1 MQREWVHVRPILE
14 TCKAM
19 IDKPVRALVAPD
31 GVYDIKHLRVSTKS
45 PVVLGDTGSRQV
57 RPTGKGGYM
66 TKAVQGR
73 HVHNTN
79 HSGILPA
86 SISCMHRVLAGS
98 VGNSRWTQCGRHYS
112 LCDDSFLF
120 EMANEPMTCLR
131 REQIAQ
137 DWNAGSAS
145 PEEHRLGCQVAH
157 RMHYRRCLARL
168 ESSHGT
174 GWTGS

>member
-31 GVYDIKHLRVSTKS
+31 GVDNVEELRVIPKT
-45 PVVLGDTGSRQV
+45 PVVLGDTGTRQA

-66 TKAVQGR
+66 TKAMQGR

-120 EMANEPMTCLR
+120 EMANEAVTCAW
-131 REQIAQ
+131 RE
-137 DWNAGSAS
+137 
-145 PEEHRLGCQVAH
+145 HVA
-157 RMHYRRCLARL
+157 
-168 ESSHGT
+168 
-174 GWTGS
+174 

>member
-57 RPTGKGGYM
+57 RPTGKGGYV
-66 TKAVQGR
+66 TKAMQGR

-98 VGNSRWTQCGRHYS
+98 VSNIRLTQCGHRYS
-112 LCDDSFLF
+112 LRDDSLLF
-120 EMANEPMTCLR
+120 EMTHEPMAFLR

-137 DWNAGSAS
+137 D
-145 PEEHRLGCQVAH
+145 
-157 RMHYRRCLARL
+157 
-168 ESSHGT
+168 
-174 GWTGS
+174 